1 MANYSFTTLNPILG
15 VVRVAED
22 GTYEGELMR
31 NGEQGDRTYEET
43 AIEESTGWEKMYR
56 GDYAHA
62 LTRNQKFASVSDE
75 LQAAYRPG
83 YGFDLAEDFRFTV
96 ADNPGLI
103 ARASENVG
111 LGHEFL
117 RSMERALALVY
128 VVDLSSPA
136 PWDDI
141 LVLRKELDAYMP
153 NMSMKARMVIA
164 NKADV
169 LHDLSQGEMT
179 TQDEVQAA
187 EEKFSH
193 LEDFVVSKMGR
204 LDVVPASAKFGQN
217 LSKIVSLMKSYVQE
231 ARANRSTQT

>member
-1 MANYSFTTLNPILG
+1 
-15 VVRVAED
+15 
-22 GTYEGELMR
+22 MR
-31 NGEQGDRTYEET
+31 NGERGDRTYEET
-43 AIEESTGWEKMYR
+43 AIEESRGWEKMAR

-62 LTRNQKFASVSDE
+62 LTRNQKPASAPDE
-75 LQAAYRPG
+75 LLAEYRPG
-83 YGFDLAEDFRFTV
+83 HSFDLAEDFRFTV

-103 ARASENVG
+103 ARASENIG

-136 PWDDI
+136 PWEDL
-141 LVLRKELDAYMP
+141 LVLRNELDAYMP
-153 NMSMKARMVIA
+153 NMSTKARMVVA

-169 LHDLSQGEMT
+169 LRGENGLSQGET
-179 TQDEVQAA
+179 TNQEQVQAA
-187 EEKFSH
+187 EKLNH
-193 LEDFVVSKMGR
+193 LEDFVASKLGR

-231 ARANRSTQT
+231 AKTEVHSAL